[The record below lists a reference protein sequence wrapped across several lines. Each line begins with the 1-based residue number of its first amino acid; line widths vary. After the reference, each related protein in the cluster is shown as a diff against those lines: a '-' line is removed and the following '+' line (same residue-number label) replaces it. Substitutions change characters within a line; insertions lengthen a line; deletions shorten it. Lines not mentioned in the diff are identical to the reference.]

1 MSEPTELIC
10 SARGCGA
17 EAEFGVL
24 WNNPR
29 IHTPTRR
36 KVWLACAE
44 HRDHLTEYL
53 TVRGMW
59 KETIAVAELAQRELD

>member
-1 MSEPTELIC
+1 MSETAELIC

-17 EAEFGVL
+17 DAAFGVL

-36 KVWLACAE
+36 KVWLACPD
-44 HRDHLTEYL
+44 HREHLTEYL
-53 TVRGMW
+53 NTRGMW
-59 KETIAVAELAQRELD
+59 KETVPVDELAQRELD